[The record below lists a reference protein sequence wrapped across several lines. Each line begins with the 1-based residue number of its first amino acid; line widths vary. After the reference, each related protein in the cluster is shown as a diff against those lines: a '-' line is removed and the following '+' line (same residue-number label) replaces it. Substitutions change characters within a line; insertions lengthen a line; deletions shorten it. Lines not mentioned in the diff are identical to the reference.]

1 MKVLVTGGT
10 GVVGTATV
18 RELVRRRHQVR
29 LLSRHAR
36 KDVAQFAEEVEPYEA
51 SVADSQSVRGAAEGC
66 DAILHVAGVVRAAP
80 PDVTLEGVNV
90 DGTRHMLAEADRARV
105 RRFVYVSSLGAERGA
120 SEYHRTKRRAEEL
133 VERWRGAW
141 TIVRPANVYGP
152 GDGELSLLLTMVRTL
167 PALPVI
173 DDGDHPFQPIWMDD
187 LAAALATV
195 LERPDLA
202 RRTLDVAGP
211 EVTTTNDVVD
221 RFQHLTGKER
231 IRIPV
236 PNWLAS
242 TGSRI
247 ASAFGVDA
255 PIGADQ
261 VTMLIEE
268 NVIQPNGVNALTEIL
283 HVRPTPLADGLAKLA
298 DAQPEKLP
306 SEGVGRLFRR
316 RYWADI
322 VGSRYTP
329 DELFALLRRH
339 FATLTPDTMDVGAEP
354 GTPTSIEQG
363 ATITMALPLRGNVQV
378 RAEEITDRTMTL
390 VTLEGHPLAGAIR
403 FLFEERGDAVRF
415 EVQSYDRAGS
425 TIDRVAMST
434 IGRFLKSGTWGALVE
449 RMVEV
454 SGGRAPEGV
463 QRESEAL
470 DEEQAAKVE
479 EWVEE
484 IVVERKKEEG

>member
-1 MKVLVTGGT
+1 
-10 GVVGTATV
+10 
-18 RELVRRRHQVR
+18 
-29 LLSRHAR
+29 
-36 KDVAQFAEEVEPYEA
+36 
-51 SVADSQSVRGAAEGC
+51 
-66 DAILHVAGVVRAAP
+66 
-80 PDVTLEGVNV
+80 
-90 DGTRHMLAEADRARV
+90 
-105 RRFVYVSSLGAERGA
+105 
-120 SEYHRTKRRAEEL
+120 
-133 VERWRGAW
+133 
-141 TIVRPANVYGP
+141 
-152 GDGELSLLLTMVRTL
+152 LLLTMVRTL

-173 DDGDHPFQPIWMDD
+173 DDGDQPFQPIWMDD
-187 LAAALATV
+187 VAAALATV

-202 RRTLDVAGP
+202 GRTLDIAGP

-221 RFQHLTGKER
+221 RLQRITGKER

-242 TGSRI
+242 AGSRL

-255 PIGADQ
+255 PVGADQ

-283 HVRPTPLADGLAKLA
+283 DVEPTPLADGLAKLA

-322 VGSRYTP
+322 VGSSRTP

-339 FATLTPDTMDVGAEP
+339 FGSLTPDTMDVGAEP
-354 GTPTSIEQG
+354 GSPTSIEEG

-378 RAEEITDRTMTL
+378 RAEQITDRTMTL

-403 FLFEERGDAVRF
+403 FLFEERGDAIRV

-434 IGRFLKSGTWGALVE
+434 IGRFLKSATWEALVE

-454 SGGRAPEGV
+454 SGGRAPDGV
-463 QRESEAL
+463 QVESEAL
-470 DEEQAAKVE
+470 DEEQASRVE

-484 IVVERKKEEG
+484 LVMERKREEDGERQTRP